1 MCVCC
6 SHPASMF
13 LVLKNETKQ
22 GSQCCGPVMKVSLL
36 LQRLKQWARPDL
48 GKKYR
53 LMSKTWV
60 LFKVLIIIL
69 LHNFS

>member
-1 MCVCC
+1 M
-6 SHPASMF
+6 
-13 LVLKNETKQ
+13 L
-22 GSQCCGPVMKVSLL
+22 CCGPVMKVSLL
-36 LQRLKQWARPDL
+36 FQRLKQWARPDL

-69 LHNFS
+69 FHNFSYYLNI